1 VFEPG
6 LPIMGQRFWSGQV
19 GSGVSVTDA
28 VSDPVF
34 VVFARVLLSHLRE
47 NTPPWNPW
55 DSVYTLCCFLHRLC
69 LLALQISNLLLTGY
83 VGNFCDLCMCAAQ
96 TTRLLSESIH

>member
-1 VFEPG
+1 MFEPG
-6 LPIMGQRFWSGQV
+6 LPIMGQRFWSGQVDQV

-55 DSVYTLCCFLHRLC
+55 DSVYTLCFFTSSLFTSS
-69 LLALQISNLLLTGY
+69 A
-83 VGNFCDLCMCAAQ
+83 D
-96 TTRLLSESIH
+96 